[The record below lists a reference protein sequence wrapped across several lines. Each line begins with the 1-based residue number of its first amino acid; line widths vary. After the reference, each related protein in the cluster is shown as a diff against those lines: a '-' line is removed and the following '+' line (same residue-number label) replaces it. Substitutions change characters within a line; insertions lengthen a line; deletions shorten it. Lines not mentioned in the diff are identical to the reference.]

1 METYL
6 TVEELAAYLKINK
19 QTIRRWVSKGEVPFR
34 KVKNSVRF
42 RLSEIE
48 EWIEGVDGLYESNEN
63 DKNLEL
69 FADDEGGEA

>member
-19 QTIRRWVSKGEVPFR
+19 QTIRRWVSMGEVPFR

-48 EWIEGVDGLYESNEN
+48 KWVENNGSSETTNKQESNEP
-63 DKNLEL
+63 DL
-69 FADDEGGEA
+69 FSEEEMRG